1 MNKNEDRGESGFS
14 WPVVI
19 KNPNARA
26 SLDYYYG
33 PYASEEDMR
42 DSVPNELWVPGF
54 TAAVQSEDG
63 TVEEWWVQGEGAAAR
78 FVKKHELEIPDGSMR
93 FMGHAGSMENLN
105 AKENPSKGDVWQVG
119 VKNGRYSIYPLYVYT
134 GSYWAPFSQNY
145 RLTVKLPDGSSKIY
159 DGSEPITVE
168 LSKFATADDLDKL
181 KGTCVTVDQL
191 DGFATWKDGDITL
204 LGQNLSDHSIH
215 FRTPQNEWADT
226 GVKLGTDAGISDVS
240 RISGSETAL
249 RLSGKDVGLA
259 RNGNSNYYRANPL
272 VLAVRITTE
281 NWNNYYIESL
291 YNPFGIGHF
300 AFTRVKTGIYT
311 FTHNL
316 GKYGICKVN
325 SNSATT
331 EELKDRYLTYTM
343 IGDARAGNYNWEK
356 QMLYVST
363 KCRKFNE
370 VDFYTA
376 DDYDADDFTWC
387 DLMFFDFNTL

>member
-272 VLAVRITTE
+272 VLAVRII
-281 NWNNYYIESL
+281 NSNGLQILNF
-291 YNPFGIGHF
+291 YNPFNLTLSC
-300 AFTRVKTGIYT
+300 TRLNNGVFK

-316 GKYGICKVN
+316 ANAGVSNILSGIVTDKTEQADNKVTYLAVGN
-325 SNSATT
+325 ANLGAFNDREHAMFSVIQRRFNDFDFRTAI
-331 EELKDRYLTYTM
+331 KDVH
-343 IGDARAGNYNWEK
+343 D
-356 QMLYVST
+356 
-363 KCRKFNE
+363 FNT
-370 VDFYTA
+370 VDLFI
-376 DDYDADDFTWC
+376 
-387 DLMFFDFNTL
+387 FDFNTL